1 MDNIEYTYDSVDNK
15 LWSQCNEPQWRIWLF
30 GEYMSSRI
38 CSFQGKWISHGN
50 IVCEMLMVDKAWSIS
65 YWRSFHRSSVYISSR
80 SVGCSVGATLSGKS
94 FGSSHICVVAQSRY
108 QGKHDIFVYFSGRK
122 KLVGKP
128 SEQLWNVLEE
138 NKSFVLWMPFDSL
151 NNRFLPLEG
160 IETKVNGRIAT
171 SVYITKYIYRQYWY
185 VMMTCLFIT
194 KTLLMHFRFGIILET
209 RWLVSSLE
217 HIKK

>member
-1 MDNIEYTYDSVDNK
+1 M
-15 LWSQCNEPQWRIWLF
+15 
-30 GEYMSSRI
+30 
-38 CSFQGKWISHGN
+38 
-50 IVCEMLMVDKAWSIS
+50 
-65 YWRSFHRSSVYISSR
+65 
-80 SVGCSVGATLSGKS
+80 
-94 FGSSHICVVAQSRY
+94 AQSRY

-171 SVYITKYIYRQYWY
+171 SVYITKYIYRQY
-185 VMMTCLFIT
+185 
-194 KTLLMHFRFGIILET
+194 
-209 RWLVSSLE
+209 
-217 HIKK
+217 